1 MSIVLS
7 KIDSLHLVLIHGW
20 GMNQGIWQP
29 FLQYCE
35 QKWQGKVT
43 LEAID
48 LPGFGTNH
56 ELDIDPYNI
65 DSVTEIVKDVLRPNT
80 VVLGWSMGGL
90 VAQHLVDTSAPNL
103 IGQIQIASSPK
114 FLQTDD
120 WFGIKKEVLEQFK
133 RQLSS
138 DHLQLLKRFLS
149 IQCIGLEKPKEQMKS
164 MLEAICH
171 FPLSSSKTLS
181 KSLKLLS
188 DTDLRPSTSL
198 PLNSPLP
205 TLRIFGGFDSLIPK
219 QTIPAIE
226 HLYPN
231 DSVYL
236 IPKASHAPF
245 LSHPELCFEAIDAFL
260 KPHVGQSNF

>member
-1 MSIVLS
+1 
-7 KIDSLHLVLIHGW
+7 
-20 GMNQGIWQP
+20 MNQGIWQS

-35 QKWQGKVT
+35 QKWERKVT

-48 LPGFGTNH
+48 LPGFGIHH

-65 DSVTEIVKDVLRPNT
+65 DSVTELVKHSLRPNT

-90 VAQHLVDTSAPNL
+90 VSQRLADTRDPNV
-103 IGQIQIASSPK
+103 IAQIQIASSPK
-114 FLQTDD
+114 FVQTDD
-120 WFGIKKEVLEQFK
+120 WFGIRKEVLAQFK
-133 RQLSS
+133 QQLSA

-149 IQCIGLEKPKEQMKS
+149 IQCIGLDKPKEQMKT
-164 MLEAICH
+164 MLEAICQ

-188 DTDLRPSTSL
+188 DTDLRPTTHTLPNST
-198 PLNSPLP
+198 LP
-205 TLRIFGGFDSLIPK
+205 TLRIFGGFDSLIPQK
-219 QTIPAIE
+219 KIPAIE

-231 DSVYL
+231 DCIYL

-245 LSHPELCFEAIDAFL
+245 LSHPELCFNAIDVFL
-260 KPHVGQSNF
+260 KPYIGQSNF